1 MCKRLDCL
9 YNDKLYSTT
18 KTRMCYFCY
27 DRGEAR
33 KSKAG
38 EGCSRYV
45 LASPEEKDLQ
55 RRKRHTYTMDK
66 EYVVG
71 AVGKFL

>member
-18 KTRMCYFCY
+18 KARMCYFCY

-66 EYVVG
+66 GSVVG

>member
-66 EYVVG
+66 GYVVG

>member
-18 KTRMCYFCY
+18 KARMCYFCY

-66 EYVVG
+66 GYVVG